1 MHTRNTHS
9 THVHCLFSVFNI
21 SQKRFLQLS
30 RSSLAPFSP
39 RPREEGGRKKHREE
53 KREEEGRETSKGEP
67 ERRRLMSG
75 EEIKAKARSSERAFR
90 CAASSMRRSLSYSRR
105 ARRETACAFLSP
117 SSGSAFL
124 SSVVFLLSSSSFLL
138 CGSVGPSPHNLASSA
153 PSWTAAFIPCG
164 SLKVS
169 SLLSCERGSLCFA
182 LQTSSRLPSPFQRCP
197 LFSAGSRGWRVPFR
211 SPAAPL
217 SVSSPFWWTAAV
229 PFSSSPP
236 FSFPSSFSL
245 PSCLSSCSSC
255 RFLGS
260 SPALPPPSLLLSVR
274 RKPSCSLPPHLFCG
288 SPSLSS
294 FLSLSSVSASLLAAS
309 LPRFSSSSVPAP
321 PLSVAPSLPLCSS
334 LAAAARRSLSTFEA
348 SVSLEQRRGRRAGRA
363 SEEREEAGRQGAAS
377 STSPQREKRQRKMEV
392 DGESPETLDEAQS
405 LVLEEEEERL
415 FDMLVRCV
423 EDLKLNVVLRA
434 AGGWVRDKLMNRR
447 SDDIDIAIDK
457 CTGVEFATNLN
468 KWLRAQGLP
477 THAIGVVA
485 SNPDQSKHLETAT
498 CRLAHHQV
506 DFVHLRTETYSE
518 HSRIPEN
525 IGFGTPAEDAHRRDF
540 TLNALFY
547 NLHTKKVENFTK
559 TGLEDLR
566 RRVLRTPLENARE
579 TLLDDPLRVLRGVR
593 LAALLRL
600 QLHEEVVTG
609 AQTKA
614 VREGLKKK
622 VSRER
627 LGIELK
633 KMLSN
638 GTEDGAKEGLERTQ
652 ETSGDPGSETGNSPS
667 SKKRRREGTTREEEP
682 EGDGKTHEQGC
693 EEDEGDRQER
703 GPEDLEARAV
713 REKKLREVQKIAN
726 VTDAATQGFLLLAE
740 LRVVDSIFSL
750 PDQVLTANDGDG
762 CSVESLGGKGETAGK
777 ANGGERPGNKKTKQ
791 NGKQLGKDVI
801 LSDQDTALQG
811 WWKDGLRCMHT
822 LNSLLSVGAGSP
834 RFSEVSEITR
844 DLLHM
849 PGRETEA
856 KPEKPQSNGE
866 AKAEGDGGTKEAAR
880 ASDWQDAVRALSLAA
895 FLFPLATR
903 ECLNEK
909 KKPENL
915 LFHMVVTGVK
925 LAKKDGTRALDL
937 NKGAHAFL
945 RFLDKAKE
953 TEWSLSMLPD
963 LGEDSHEERKKAERV
978 RLGLLLREAGG
989 DIWPQ
994 ALLLA
999 AAIDQTRKTAAT
1011 PSVSSS
1017 ANGYEQ
1023 TEDEEREVVEALH
1036 RAKLPVDSDA
1046 LKPFADLRKQIDAFG
1061 LADAHLQP
1069 PLCDGHRVKTLLKNL
1084 PKGPLFKEIL
1094 DEQIKWQLAHPA
1106 GTAAA
1111 CEEYLRTKYSTY
1123 V

>member
-1 MHTRNTHS
+1 
-9 THVHCLFSVFNI
+9 
-21 SQKRFLQLS
+21 
-30 RSSLAPFSP
+30 
-39 RPREEGGRKKHREE
+39 
-53 KREEEGRETSKGEP
+53 
-67 ERRRLMSG
+67 
-75 EEIKAKARSSERAFR
+75 
-90 CAASSMRRSLSYSRR
+90 MRRSLSYSRR
-105 ARRETACAFLSP
+105 ARREAACVFLSP
-117 SSGSAFL
+117 SCGSAFL
-124 SSVVFLLSSSSFLL
+124 SSVVFLLSSSSFLFG
-138 CGSVGPSPHNLASSA
+138 GSVEPSPHNPASSS
-153 PSWTAAFIPCG
+153 PSSTAAFIPRG
-164 SLKVS
+164 PLKVS
-169 SLLSCERGSLCFA
+169 SLLARERGSLSFA
-182 LQTSSRLPSPFQRCP
+182 LQSSSRLPSQFPRCP
-197 LFSAGSRGWRVPFR
+197 LFFAGSGDRCAPIR
-211 SPAAPL
+211 SPASPL
-217 SVSSPFWWTAAV
+217 SVSSRFWWTAAV
-229 PFSSSPP
+229 PFSSGPP
-236 FSFPSSFSL
+236 SSL

-255 RFLGS
+255 RVLGS
-260 SPALPPPSLLLSVR
+260 FPAHPPPSLLPSVQ
-274 RKPSCSLPPHLFCG
+274 RKPSRCFPPHPFCG
-288 SPSLSS
+288 SPFLSS
-294 FLSLSSVSASLLAAS
+294 FLSVSSESSSLLATP
-309 LPRFSSSSVPAP
+309 LPPVSSSSVPVP
-321 PLSVAPSLPLCSS
+321 SLSVALSLPRCSRR
-334 LAAAARRSLSTFEA
+334 AAAARRTLSTFEA
-348 SVSLEQRRGRRAGRA
+348 SVSREQGRGKRARRA
-363 SEEREEAGRQGAAS
+363 SEEREAAGRRGAAS
-377 STSPQREKRQRKMEV
+377 STAAQREKRQRKMEV
-392 DGESPETLDEAQS
+392 DGESPETLDEA
-405 LVLEEEEERL
+405 LPVVLEEEEERL

-468 KWLRAQGLP
+468 KWLRSQGLP
-477 THAIGVVA
+477 THAVGVVA

-525 IGFGTPAEDAHRRDF
+525 IGFGTPAEDAQRRDF

-600 QLHEEVVTG
+600 QLHEEVVAG

-614 VREGLKKK
+614 VREALKKK

-652 ETSGDPGSETGNSPS
+652 ETSGDPASETGNSSS
-667 SKKRRREGTTREEEP
+667 SKKRRRERPTQEAEP
-682 EGDGKTHEQGC
+682 EVDGKTHGQGC
-693 EEDEGDRQER
+693 DEEEGDGRER
-703 GPEDLEARAV
+703 GPEDEEARAV

-750 PDQVLTANDGDG
+750 PDQVLAANEGEG
-762 CSVESLGGKGETAGK
+762 CSLDSLVGKGETAGR
-777 ANGGERPGNKKTKQ
+777 ANDGEKPGNKKAKQ
-791 NGKQLGKDVI
+791 NGKQLDKDVT
-801 LSDQDTALQG
+801 LSGQDTALQG
-811 WWKDGLRCMHT
+811 WWKDGLRCMHA
-822 LNSLLSVGAGSP
+822 LNSLLSTAAASP
-834 RFSEVSEITR
+834 RFPEVSEITR

-856 KPEKPQSNGE
+856 KPEKSQSNGR
-866 AKAEGDGGTKEAAR
+866 AKTEGDGGTKEAAR
-880 ASDWQDAVRALSLAA
+880 ASDWRDAARALSLAA

-915 LFHMVVTGVK
+915 LFHTVVTGVK

-945 RFLDKAKE
+945 RFLDKAEE
-953 TEWSLSMLPD
+953 TDWSLSTLPD
-963 LGEDSHEERKKAERV
+963 LGEDAHEERKKAERV

-989 DIWPQ
+989 DMWPQ

-1011 PSVSSS
+1011 PSVSPS
-1017 ANGYEQ
+1017 ANGHEQ
-1023 TEDEEREVVEALH
+1023 AEDEEREVVEALH
-1036 RAKLPVDSDA
+1036 RAKLPVDGDA

-1094 DEQIKWQLAHPA
+1094 DEQIKWQLGHPA
-1106 GTAAA
+1106 GTAAE
-1111 CEEYLRTKYSTY
+1111 CEEYLTTKYSIY